1 MSRISQG
8 KSRSQPR
15 KKTMTQRSNIS
26 SAKKVGDRAELSS
39 LPNELLSRQ
48 ITLKSAMLQ
57 DFDEN

>member
-1 MSRISQG
+1 
-8 KSRSQPR
+8 
-15 KKTMTQRSNIS
+15 MTQRSNIS